1 MPSRLA
7 LRGVAVL
14 KFFIYHLSC
23 CEFNPSNSVHANLNL
38 MRIKIQHLIWAML
51 CFASLQAFAQQT
63 AKMTSTGIGY
73 LEYLPQGYKTNS
85 NNYPVV
91 ISLHGIK
98 EKGNTLSDVGRVANV
113 GLPKYVKYGQ
123 NYAFILISPQL
134 KTSMSRWTGDYVMQV
149 INHVR
154 KTLRID
160 NRRIYLTGLSL
171 GGGGVWSVATAYPSV
186 FAAILPICSG
196 YNATSSANKIAS
208 ENIATWGFH
217 GDKDYT
223 VNYTV
228 TQKMINAINGCT
240 PKPSPLAKFTIFPG
254 MGHIIWDKVYKET
267 SALNWLLGFTNGS
280 TSSTTVTNAAPT
292 VSAGGDKTITLP
304 TNSTTLQAS
313 ASDNDGTIKSYTWT
327 KVSGSTLTMSGT
339 TSSKLYLSKMLAGT
353 YTFRITVRDD
363 DGASKYDDVKVTV
376 SSSSTNKLPVVSAG
390 TDKTTSNSGFTVVG
404 SASDSDGYI
413 TGYKWTKVSGPSVSM
428 SNTTTS
434 KLWASSLVSGTYY
447 FRLTVTDNKGGQKY
461 DDMKLVVSNASG
473 STISNKAPTVSAGS
487 DKSTSNSGFT
497 VVGSASDSDGYIA
510 SYKWTKISGPSVSM
524 SNTTSAKLWAGNLV
538 RGTYYF
544 RLTVKDNDGAIKY
557 DDMKLNVY

>member
-1 MPSRLA
+1 M
-7 LRGVAVL
+7 
-14 KFFIYHLSC
+14 
-23 CEFNPSNSVHANLNL
+23 HANLDL
-38 MRIKIQHLIWAML
+38 KMRIKIHYLIWAVL
-51 CFASLQAFAQQT
+51 CFASVQTFAQQT
-63 AKMTSTGIGY
+63 AKMTSNGIGY

-85 NNYPVV
+85 NNYPIV

-98 EKGNTLSDVGRVANV
+98 EKGNTLGDVARVANV

-123 NYAFILISPQL
+123 NYPFILISPQL

-149 INHVR
+149 INHV
-154 KTLRID
+154 KKSLRID

-196 YNATSSANKIAS
+196 YNATSSASKIAS

-223 VNYTV
+223 VSYTV

-267 SALNWLLGFTNGS
+267 SALNWLLSFYNGS
-280 TSSTTVTNAAPT
+280 SSSTTVTNYAPT
-292 VSAGGDKTITLP
+292 VSAGSDKTITLP
-304 TNSTTLQAS
+304 TNYTTLQAS
-313 ASDNDGTIKSYTWT
+313 ASDRDGSIKSYTWA
-327 KVSGSTLTMSGT
+327 KLSGGTASMSGT
-339 TSSKLYLSKMLAGT
+339 TTSKLSLSNMVSGT
-353 YTFRITVRDD
+353 YYFRVTVKDD

-376 SSSSTNKLPVVSAG
+376 SSTSSNKLPVVSAG
-390 TDKTTSNSGFTVVG
+390 SDKSTSNTGFTIVG

-413 TGYKWTKVSGPSVSM
+413 ASYKWTKVSGPSISM
-428 SNTTTS
+428 SNATTA
-434 KLWASSLVSGTYY
+434 KLWVSSLVSGTYY

-461 DDMKLVVSNASG
+461 DDMKLVVSNSSSS
-473 STISNKAPTVSAGS
+473 STISNKAPVVSAGS

-497 VVGSASDSDGYIA
+497 VVGSASDTDGQIV
-510 SYKWTKISGPSVSM
+510 SYKWTKVSGPSASM
-524 SNTTSAKLWAGNLV
+524 SNTTSTKLWASNLT

-544 RLTVKDNDGAIKY
+544 RLTVKDNDGATKY
-557 DDMKLNVY
+557 DDMKLTVY